1 MSLSPFKK
9 TFYYGLLVI
18 LIPISLIGIILL
30 LNFINRPI
38 KTKVEDKVDVVIETK
53 KIIQGTV
60 KQVVK
65 EEPKEVIQNKIVYNN
80 KPKVIPEILKV
91 DSVVVIDTSN
101 HSQLDYPSKPF

>member
-65 EEPKEVIQNKIVYNN
+65 EEPKEVIKNKIVYNN
-80 KPKVIPEILKV
+80 KPKVMAEILKV

>member
-9 TFYYGLLVI
+9 TFYYGLSVI
-18 LIPISLIGIILL
+18 LIPISLIGITLL

-38 KTKVEDKVDVVIETK
+38 KTKVEDKVDVVIKTK